1 MKTKPLLVSIAFLF
15 IFNSGFSQSGKVS
28 ERKLMG
34 EWQLIIDI
42 EDAMD
47 EAKQELREEENVL
60 GEWFVG
66 AISGIVETA
75 LENIEIYFV
84 FEPDGVMRIYTNE
97 DDDDDVDDATWFI
110 NRSGYLVIDSNDD
123 GDNISIDDTDYWL
136 MRGNKLIPVDEDE
149 DGEKENVYLMKIE

>member
-1 MKTKPLLVSIAFLF
+1 MAFAF
-15 IFNSGFSQSGKVS
+15 IYNSGFAQSGKVT

-47 EAKQELREEENVL
+47 EAKQELREEENIL

-84 FEPDGVMRIYTNE
+84 FEPDGVMRIYTNDDE
-97 DDDDDVDDATWFI
+97 DDDDVDDATWYI
-110 NRSGYLVIDSNDD
+110 NKSGYLVIDSNDD
-123 GDNISIDDTDYWL
+123 GDNISIDDTDYWI

-149 DGEKENVYLMKIE
+149 DGKKENVYLMKIE